1 MVSIFKKE
9 IKNYFTTVTGYGF
22 LGFFVLITGYF
33 FISQN
38 IVASS
43 ANYNDTLAGSMI
55 MFLILVPVITMRLFA
70 EEARQKTD
78 QLLYSAPIN
87 VTDIV
92 AGKFFAAVLLFLI
105 GLVITFTFP
114 LVLSLFGE
122 VDWGMALVGL
132 LGYFMMG
139 ACLISVGI
147 FISVLTDN
155 QIVAAA
161 ATFAAI
167 FLLLMM
173 DNISSSAPISV
184 GASLGFVIVVI
195 LAIALLI
202 FTSTKNFPAAGIF
215 ALLAFVVTGALY
227 LFKPS
232 LFDGVIVSVL
242 SWLSVLNRFEN
253 FYMGIVSI
261 SDIIYYITFS
271 LAFLYFTVVVIE
283 KRRWS

>member
-1 MVSIFKKE
+1 MLSIFKKE
-9 IKNYFTTVTGYGF
+9 LKTYFNTITGYGF

-38 IVASS
+38 IVAAS

-78 QLLYSAPIN
+78 QLLYSAPVN

-92 AGKFFAAVLLFLI
+92 AGKFLAAVILFLI
-105 GLVITFTFP
+105 GMAITLVFPFT
-114 LVLSLFGE
+114 LSRFGE
-122 VDWGMALVGL
+122 IDWGMTIVGL
-132 LGYFMMG
+132 FGYFMMG
-139 ACLISVGI
+139 TCLISVGI

-161 ATFAAI
+161 ATFACV

-173 DNISSSAPISV
+173 DNISSSAPITV
-184 GASLGFVIVVI
+184 AASIIFVAIIIVIISIVI
-195 LAIALLI
+195 YN
-202 FTSTKNFPAAGIF
+202 STKNLSVAGIF
-215 ALLAFVVTGALY
+215 ALLCFVVTGGLY
-227 LFKPS
+227 IFKPN
-232 LFDGVIVSVL
+232 LFDGVIVSAL
-242 SWLSVLNRFEN
+242 GWFSVLNRFEN
-253 FYMGIVSI
+253 FYMGIISI
-261 SDIIYYITFS
+261 SDVVYYITFS
-271 LAFLYFTVVVIE
+271 LAFLYFSVNAIE